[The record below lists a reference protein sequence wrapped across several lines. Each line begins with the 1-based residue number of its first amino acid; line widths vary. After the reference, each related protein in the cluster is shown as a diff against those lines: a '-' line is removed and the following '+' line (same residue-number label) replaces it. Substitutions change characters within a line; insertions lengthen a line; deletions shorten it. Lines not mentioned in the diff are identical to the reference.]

1 MVNRITIYKSSTK
14 RFYDG
19 AMTNATIYV
28 DDFALPFTS
37 RDQLMKELPIALAQS
52 KPSKLGME
60 VQEPKVAFTKPKT
73 EGV

>member
-1 MVNRITIYKSSTK
+1 
-14 RFYDG
+14 
-19 AMTNATIYV
+19 MTNATIYV